1 MSQIEQDERFP
12 KSPATGDV
20 SPCWSCKEPLA
31 ARALFCHACGAVQPA
46 GNLDHFT
53 RLGVPRSFDVDGD
66 KVEKQYLGFQRVLH
80 PDRFVAKTAKERAI
94 AESQAVSMNEA
105 YETLKDPLR
114 RAAYL
119 LKLAGR
125 NAAVSH
131 DQTVNDP
138 ALLMEAMEAREQ
150 LSEAASVDEVEQ
162 LQVEAGAKAIDLIA
176 QLSRAFAAEDYDRA
190 DKLATRFKYLRKY
203 LEETRA
209 RRVALEDSAAEDAE

>member
-1 MSQIEQDERFP
+1 MSQIEHDERFP
-12 KSPATGDV
+12 KSPASGELT
-20 SPCWSCKEPLA
+20 PCWSCKEPVA
-31 ARALFCHACGAVQPA
+31 ARALFCHACGAIQPA
-46 GNLDHFT
+46 GAVDHFA
-53 RLGVPRSFDVDGD
+53 RLGVPRSFDIDGD

-80 PDRFVAKTAKERAI
+80 PDRFVAKSAKERAI
-94 AESQAVSMNEA
+94 AEAQAADMNLA

-125 NAAVSH
+125 DAAVSR
-131 DQTVNDP
+131 DQTVKDP
-138 ALLMEAMEAREQ
+138 VLLMEAMEAREQ
-150 LSEAASVDEVEQ
+150 LSEATSVDEVEK

-176 QLSRAFAAEDYDRA
+176 QLSRAFAAEDYERA

-209 RRVALEDSAAEDAE
+209 RRVALEDAE

>member
-1 MSQIEQDERFP
+1 MSQTEHERFSQ
-12 KSPATGDV
+12 SPETG
-20 SPCWSCKEPLA
+20 PCWSCKQPVA
-31 ARALFCHACGAVQPA
+31 ARALFCHACGAVQPP
-46 GNLDHFT
+46 GQLDHFA
-53 RLGVPRSFDVDGD
+53 RLGVAPGFDLDLD
-66 KVEKQYLGFQRVLH
+66 RLEKQYLGFQRVLH
-80 PDRFVAKTAKERAI
+80 PDRFVAKSAKERAI
-94 AESQAVSMNEA
+94 AEGQAADMNLA

-125 NAAVSH
+125 NAAVSQ

-138 ALLMEAMEAREQ
+138 ALLIEAMEAREE
-150 LSEAASVDEVEQ
+150 LAEAESVDAVEK

-176 QLSRAFAAEDYDRA
+176 QLSRAFAAEDYDLA

-209 RRVALEDSAAEDAE
+209 RRTALEGAE

>member
-1 MSQIEQDERFP
+1 MSQIEQDERFK
-12 KSPATGDV
+12 KSPAAGEL
-20 SPCWSCKEPLA
+20 SPCWSCQQPVA
-31 ARALFCHACGAVQPA
+31 ARALFCHACGAIQP
-46 GNLDHFT
+46 GGTVDHFT
-53 RLGVPRSFDVDGD
+53 RLGVPRTFDVDGD

-80 PDRFVAKTAKERAI
+80 PDRFVAKSAKERAI
-94 AESQAVSMNEA
+94 AEAQAADMNLA

-125 NAAVSH
+125 DAAVSQ
-131 DQTVNDP
+131 DQTVRDP

-150 LSEAASVDEVEQ
+150 LSEAATVDAVEQ

-176 QLSRAFAAEDYDRA
+176 QLSRAFAAEDYELA

-209 RRVALEDSAAEDAE
+209 RRIALEDEE